1 MDENQGLLYALYHA
15 KSKSD
20 CDKIKYNLNLERIFN
35 NHFASRTRAYIA
47 AANGAAA
54 DVPV

>member
-1 MDENQGLLYALYHA
+1 L
-15 KSKSD
+15 
-20 CDKIKYNLNLERIFN
+20 IKYYLINYL
-35 NHFASRTRAYIA
+35 ASRTRAYMA